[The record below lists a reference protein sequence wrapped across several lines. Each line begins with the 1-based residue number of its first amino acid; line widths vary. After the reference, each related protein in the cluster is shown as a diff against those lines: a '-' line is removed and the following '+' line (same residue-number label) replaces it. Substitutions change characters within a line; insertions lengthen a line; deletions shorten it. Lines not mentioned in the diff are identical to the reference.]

1 MEKKYVMANIHMPVE
16 IKPDGSIEPLTE
28 YVRIDIEK
36 CPVLPEK
43 DENMTDS
50 SVMEQIQMAIQQKES
65 DSEEPDNVQ
74 LSITSDDINR
84 VRAKKTRQNMSF
96 KNVPKKNMRYTMKR
110 RDINSN
116 KTDADHH
123 G

>member
-1 MEKKYVMANIHMPVE
+1 MDKKYVMANIHMPVE

-36 CPVLPEK
+36 CPALPEK

-50 SVMEQIQMAIQQKES
+50 SVMDQIQMAIQGLEQ
-65 DSEEPDNVQ
+65 DNVQ
-74 LSITSDDINR
+74 LSITPDDLNR

-96 KNVPKKNMRYTMKR
+96 KNVPKKNMRYTMKQ
-110 RDINSN
+110 RDINLN